1 MLDGA
6 RLVVYDGHRQRV
18 LVWPGH
24 PLPDETPVRNVYR
37 VAVEQYEAREL
48 VDVISLRS
56 LTVTGVW
63 VCDGTV
69 DAAAAAIEE
78 RVNAGY

>member
-24 PLPDETPVRNVYR
+24 PLPEETPVRK
-37 VAVEQYEAREL
+37 YEAREL

-69 DAAAAAIEE
+69 DDAAAAIEE